1 MIRVFIVDDQP
12 LVRLGLRWI
21 LGAHN
26 DIDVVGEAGD
36 PHEAVQRLAQAG
48 ADVALCGFNLPD
60 GDGLGLVRRLLDHD
74 PRLRILIVSAIG
86 EGPMPRRLL
95 AAGALGYVSKSRD
108 GAVVLRALRE
118 VAAGRRFIDDSLGGR
133 LLFESSP
140 FDRLSPR
147 ELEVARLMIDGRRNR
162 EIALALRVGESTVR
176 TLRSRALG
184 KLGVRG
190 EGALMRLAIDHGLVG
205 RGPIC

>member
-21 LGAHN
+21 LGAHS
-26 DIDVVGEAGD
+26 DFEVVGEAGD
-36 PHEAVQRLAQAG
+36 PHEAIARVAQSQ

-60 GDGLGLVRRLLDHD
+60 GDSLGLVRRLLHRD
-74 PRLRILIVSAIG
+74 PALRILVVSAVG
-86 EGPMPRRLL
+86 DGPLPRRLL

-108 GAVVLRALRE
+108 GAVVVRALRE

-147 ELEVARLMIDGRRNR
+147 ELEVARMLLEGRRNR
-162 EIALALRVGESTVR
+162 EIAAALRVTESTVR
-176 TLRSRALG
+176 TLRSRALS
-184 KLGVRG
+184 KLDVRG
-190 EGALMRLAIDHGLVG
+190 EGALVRLAMDHGLVG
-205 RGPIC
+205 RGTKC

>member
-21 LGAHN
+21 LGAHS

-36 PHEAVQRLAQAG
+36 PHEAVLRMAQSRAE
-48 ADVALCGFNLPD
+48 VALCGFNRPD
-60 GDGLGLVRRLLDHD
+60 GDDLTLVRRLLQRD
-74 PRLRILIVSAIG
+74 PALRILIVSAVG
-86 EGPMPRRLL
+86 DGPLPRRLL

-108 GAVVLRALRE
+108 GAVVVRALRE

-147 ELEVARLMIDGRRNR
+147 ELEVARMLLDGQRNR
-162 EIALALRVGESTVR
+162 EIAAALRVAESTVR
-176 TLRSRALG
+176 TLRARALG
-184 KLGVRG
+184 KLDVRG
-190 EGALMRLAIDHGLVG
+190 EGALVRLAMDHGLVG
-205 RGPIC
+205 RGAKC